1 MKKGNPFALL
11 PIVVFLALF
20 IGAGA
25 AMRDFYAMPA
35 VVGFLIALII
45 AFIQNPKLGF
55 QKKLSIMARGA
66 GDENIM
72 IMCLIFIL
80 AGAFSAAVKAAG
92 GVESTVNFGLSILP
106 GNIAVVGILDR
117 KSVV

>member
-55 QKKLSIMARGA
+55 Q
-66 GDENIM
+66 
-72 IMCLIFIL
+72 
-80 AGAFSAAVKAAG
+80 
-92 GVESTVNFGLSILP
+92 
-106 GNIAVVGILDR
+106 
-117 KSVV
+117 